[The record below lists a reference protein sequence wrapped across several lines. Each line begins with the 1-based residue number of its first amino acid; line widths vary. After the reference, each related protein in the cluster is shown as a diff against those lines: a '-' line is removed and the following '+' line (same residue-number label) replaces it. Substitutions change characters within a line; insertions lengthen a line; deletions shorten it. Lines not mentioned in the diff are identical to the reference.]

1 MDETEEDAPAFIY
14 IFRLQVPPSL
24 IYFRAFLIYISSGAI
39 RKSRLGVK
47 PIRLFN
53 CLTHS

>member
-1 MDETEEDAPAFIY
+1 MDETEGDAPAFIY
-14 IFRLQVPPSL
+14 ILRLQVPPSL